1 MCHKLS
7 CEVLSVRTIIIY
19 LMFIQMVKLKF
30 SCFPEIF
37 LFSYTII
44 DLFINENCVLTSM
57 QGCRIYLLLYLCLD
71 DLHCAAYKLVFT
83 YEIWEVIFE
92 VKRHFTGSKLL
103 FVVVYKLQVNLTL
116 INLIFANFANAN
128 VA

>member
-19 LMFIQMVKLKF
+19 IMFIQMVKLKF

-92 VKRHFTGSKLL
+92 VKRHFIGSKLL

-116 INLIFANFANAN
+116 IH
-128 VA
+128 

>member
-1 MCHKLS
+1 MPLGNIEKNEAAPSSTNLY
-7 CEVLSVRTIIIY
+7 RK
-19 LMFIQMVKLKF
+19 QQ
-30 SCFPEIF
+30 
-37 LFSYTII
+37 YTTI
-44 DLFINENCVLTSM
+44 DLFVNENCVLTSM
-57 QGCRIYLLLYLCLD
+57 QRCRIYLLLHLYLD

-116 INLIFANFANAN
+116 IH
-128 VA
+128 

>member
-116 INLIFANFANAN
+116 ISLIFANFCQC
-128 VA
+128 